1 MAMKTVMKEKSRA
14 SRRRRGG
21 DDEGGGS
28 GLRDDP
34 EAALFDEHCDYKQM
48 NLVALWDEETKT
60 INIAGHVGKY
70 LSGKSYGIWFNPEQT
85 KSKPFTQRKY
95 RPAIGMTPRTARSPS
110 AGLNQGV

>member
-1 MAMKTVMKEKSRA
+1 
-14 SRRRRGG
+14 
-21 DDEGGGS
+21 
-28 GLRDDP
+28 
-34 EAALFDEHCDYKQM
+34 M

-95 RPAIGMTPRTARSPS
+95 RRM
-110 AGLNQGV
+110 V